1 MNSVLRDFRFALRQM
16 QKSTGFASIAVL
28 TLSLGVGAATAIFS
42 VVNAVVLHPLPYE
55 QPDRIYIPQTIAREG
70 YTQPFSWPSY
80 LDTRTQNHSFSA
92 FSGVWDF
99 HSVNLETPSGPVGL
113 QSVEGSDDFFN
124 VFGVAPLLGR
134 TFRPGEDQPGKN
146 DVAVLSYEVWK
157 SNFGGN
163 VKVIGQIVQLD
174 GKPYTCIGVMP
185 AGFRYPL
192 STLRAIYTPLQPNP
206 EWTKLR
212 GSHWL
217 RTIGRLKPGVTPGQA
232 QADMN
237 NLMANLGRAYPD
249 TDAGRRVRLIG
260 LAESLEDATSGTLWA
275 LSAAVLAVLLI
286 GCVNVA
292 GLLLAR
298 GVKRE
303 REMALRVA
311 VGAGR
316 KRLIRQILTESLLLA
331 ALGAAGG
338 ALLACLLLTAMR
350 TFLVHA
356 MARGSEVHLDLPV
369 LLAALAISTATTTA
383 ASLYPALRLAGADPN
398 QSLRSGGGAGTTR
411 THHRLR
417 SVFIVCQVGLSLVL
431 LVVAGV
437 LLRTVASYRGADLGF
452 DAEHI
457 LAMEID
463 LSPAR
468 YQGRNIWG
476 NVYQPLLERV
486 HRIPGVK
493 GAGLINIVP
502 IQNWG
507 SNSEVHLTGQ
517 PPYPPNEVSLAEER
531 FVSADYFDAM
541 GIQLLH
547 GRRLSPSI
555 DVPANKSMAMVVN
568 QAFVKKFVPGNLDA
582 VGQHIDDRDKAEEKS
597 GIVGVVSDVRQ
608 NLIETSMPEMDSLV
622 TSVPAEYS
630 ELVLLSTNLVVHT
643 SGDPKAIVPS
653 MRTIIHDIDPTL
665 PFRAPETM
673 EEIIAD
679 QLVMQR
685 MESWLFGIFAALAVS
700 LAVVGIYGLISQ
712 EVEMGTREI
721 GIRMA
726 LGASRLGVFAM
737 GVRRISAL
745 LIFGIA
751 AGLALTFAAQ
761 RLISLVV
768 LLQFAHEA
776 GLLVVLACM
785 LTAAGVLA
793 ALIPLRRAAS
803 IEPMKA
809 LRME

>member
-1 MNSVLRDFRFALRQM
+1 MNLVLRDFRFALRQM
-16 QKSTGFASIAVL
+16 QKSIGFASLAVL

-42 VVNAVVLHPLPYE
+42 VVNAVVLHSLPYA

-80 LDTRTQNHSFSA
+80 LDTRAQNHSFAA
-92 FSGVWDF
+92 FSGVWAF
-99 HSVNLETPSGPVGL
+99 HSVNLETPSGPVAL
-113 QSVEGSDDFFN
+113 RSVEGSDQFFD
-124 VFGVAPLLGR
+124 VFGVAPLVGR

-157 SNFGGN
+157 SNFGGKTN
-163 VKVIGQIVQLD
+163 VIGQTLQLD

-185 AGFRYPL
+185 AGFRFPL
-192 STLRAIYTPLQPNP
+192 SVLRAIYTPLHPNP
-206 EWTKLR
+206 AWMKSR

-217 RTIGRLKPGVTPGQA
+217 PTVGRLKPGITSAQA

-237 NLMANLGRAYPD
+237 NVMANLGRAYPD
-249 TDAGRRVRLIG
+249 TDAGRKIHLIG
-260 LAESLEDATSGTLWA
+260 LAASLQGETSGALWV

-303 REMALRVA
+303 REMALRAA

-316 KRLIRQILTESLLLA
+316 TRLIRQILTESLLLA

-338 ALLACLLLTAMR
+338 VVLAWLLLAAMR
-350 TFLVHA
+350 TFLIHA
-356 MARGSEVHLDLPV
+356 LARGSEVHLDLPV
-369 LLAALAISTATTTA
+369 LLAALGISTGATLA
-383 ASLYPALRLAGADPN
+383 ASLYPALRLSGTDPN
-398 QSLRSGGGAGTTR
+398 QALRSGGGAGTAR

-417 SVFIVCQVGLSLVL
+417 SVFIVCQVALSLVL
-431 LVVAGV
+431 LVVAGL
-437 LLRTVASYRGADLGF
+437 LLRTVAGYRGADLGF
-452 DAEHI
+452 DAKHI
-457 LAMEID
+457 LATEID

-468 YQGRNIWG
+468 YQGRDIWG

-486 HRIPGVK
+486 HQIPGVR

-502 IQNWG
+502 IQSWG

-517 PPYPPNEVSLAEER
+517 PPYPPNEVSLVEQR
-531 FVSADYFDAM
+531 FVSAGYFDAM
-541 GIQLLH
+541 GIQLLR
-547 GRRLSPSI
+547 GRGLSPSI
-555 DVPANKSMAMVVN
+555 DVPANKSLAMVVN
-568 QAFVKKFVPGNLDA
+568 QSFVKKFVPINLDA

-608 NLIETSMPEMDSLV
+608 NLMEPSMPEMDSLL
-622 TSVPAEYS
+622 TSVPAQYS

-643 SGDPKAIVPS
+643 SGDPKAIIPS
-653 MRTIIHDIDPTL
+653 LRTIIHDIDPTL
-665 PFRAPETM
+665 PFRAPEAM

-685 MESWLFGIFAALAVS
+685 MESWLFGIFAALALL

-737 GVRRISAL
+737 GVRRISML
-745 LIFGIA
+745 LILGVA
-751 AGLALTFAAQ
+751 AGLALTLAAQ

-768 LLQFAHEA
+768 VLQFAHEA

-793 ALIPLRRAAS
+793 ALVPLRRAAS